1 MSDTMTETDAD
12 ECVPGESSPLVGSPA
27 ESWANNEHEHE
38 RENGLSETK
47 STWYLIL
54 LTLSIGG

>member
-1 MSDTMTETDAD
+1 MTEED
-12 ECVPGESSPLVGSPA
+12 ERVAGEASPLVGSPVG
-27 ESWANNEHEHE
+27 SWADDGHEHEHGHE
-38 RENGLSETK
+38 REHELETK

>member
-1 MSDTMTETDAD
+1 MIEED
-12 ECVPGESSPLVGSPA
+12 ERVAGEASPLVGSPVG
-27 ESWANNEHEHE
+27 SWAGDGHE
-38 RENGLSETK
+38 REHQLETK